1 MALLI
6 QTDDMTG
13 SLMTSEYSVNDLIS
27 DSTESSADNPF
38 LMPDDAIA
46 CYDSRNTNIRGILGT
61 VVDFIN
67 PLNLLI
73 NLFDN
78 D

>member
-1 MALLI
+1 
-6 QTDDMTG
+6 
-13 SLMTSEYSVNDLIS
+13 
-27 DSTESSADNPF
+27 
-38 LMPDDAIA
+38 MPDDAIA